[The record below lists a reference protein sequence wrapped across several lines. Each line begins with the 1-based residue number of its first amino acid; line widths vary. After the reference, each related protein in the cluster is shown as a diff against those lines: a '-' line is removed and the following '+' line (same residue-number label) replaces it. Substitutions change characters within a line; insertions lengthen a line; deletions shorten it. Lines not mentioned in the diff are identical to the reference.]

1 MTQNKSFT
9 LQNFS
14 KKNLGGFTLIELL
27 VALAVFSIIMA
38 AVAGIFISG
47 LKAQKLILA
56 KRELLGQTSYL
67 MEYTS
72 RAMRMARKELDAPA
86 CLSADGLNYEKTRA
100 GKGIKFKKFD
110 FETLQVICQEFFW
123 DENNK
128 QLYESKNG
136 GTPIP
141 LTSGALLVEEF
152 NIGPDTSWGQ
162 GDDFQPRVTFSL
174 NIKTKPEMAK
184 IRIQTTISQRNLDC
198 EQ

>member
-1 MTQNKSFT
+1 MTQNKS
-9 LQNFS
+9 
-14 KKNLGGFTLIELL
+14 FTLIELL